1 MKYFKIKILAVSF
14 VSILLSSCLKERQ
27 ANIDTGN
34 GNTLNV
40 VEFLNTGD
48 NNAQQT
54 SKYPQFYSDLGS
66 LGLNQTKTININ
78 VSYSG
83 VNTAPADMTVN
94 LAVDAASLT
103 LYNSQNGSTY
113 EVPPADVM
121 SFPSSLV
128 IKKGT
133 RTVQA
138 LLTIKVTASF
148 DFSKAYAV
156 PLKITSTSPAAIIS
170 GNFGVAVY
178 AFGVRNPWDGKY
190 SYKGYS
196 LRAGDG
202 ALTGNFT
209 GKTINLVTTGATS
222 LQFGS
227 LALWGDGA
235 SGIGIGNPSLAI
247 NTTGGGSTYPV
258 TISSSGGAYNAP
270 GYNSRYEVA
279 TKTFYISFAWG
290 AGPAARLSTDT
301 LTYIGIR

>member
-1 MKYFKIKILAVSF
+1 MKKYKLNILAVALVSF
-14 VSILLSSCLKERQ
+14 LISGCLKERT

-48 NNAQQT
+48 NFAAQT
-54 SKYPQFYSDLGS
+54 SKYPQFYADLGS
-66 LGLNQTKTININ
+66 LGLNQTATININ

-83 VNTAPADMTVN
+83 VNTAPEDMTVN

-103 LYNSQNGSTY
+103 LYNTQNGKSY
-113 EVPPADVM
+113 QVPPADAY
-121 SFPSSLV
+121 SFPASVV

-133 RTVQA
+133 RVTQTA
-138 LLTIKVTASF
+138 LTIKVTAAF

-156 PLKITSTSPAAIIS
+156 PIKIASTSPSATIS

-190 SYKGYS
+190 SYKGYA
-196 LRAGDG
+196 LRAGD
-202 ALTGNFT
+202 AVLTGNFS
-209 GKTINLVTTGATS
+209 GKTMNLVTTGASS

-235 SGIGIGNPSLAI
+235 SGIGIGNPVVAI
-247 NTTGGGSTYPV
+247 TTGAGATLPV
-258 TISSSGGAYNAP
+258 TVSSSGGAYNDP
-270 GYNSRYEVA
+270 GYTSRYDVA
-279 TKTFYISFAWG
+279 SKTFYISFAWG
-290 AGPAARLSTDT
+290 AGPSARLSTDT
-301 LTYIGIR
+301 LTYIGPR

>member
-1 MKYFKIKILAVSF
+1 MKKLNILAVAFISF
-14 VSILLSSCLKERQ
+14 LLSGCLKERT

-48 NNAQQT
+48 NFAGQT

-66 LGLNQTKTININ
+66 LGLGQTATINVN

-83 VNTAPADMTVN
+83 VNTAPADMTVS
-94 LAVDAASLT
+94 LGVDAASLT
-103 LYNSQNGSTY
+103 LYNTQNGKSY
-113 EVPPADVM
+113 EVPPADAY
-121 SFPSSLV
+121 SFPASVV

-133 RTVQA
+133 RVVQTT
-138 LLTIKVTASF
+138 LTIKVTAGF

-156 PLKITSTSPAAIIS
+156 PIKITSTSPSATIS

-190 SYKGYS
+190 AYKGYS

-202 ALTGNFT
+202 ALTGNFS
-209 GKTINLVTTGATS
+209 GKTMNLVTTGATS
-222 LQFGS
+222 LQFAS
-227 LALWGDGA
+227 LAVWGDGV
-235 SGIGIGNPSLAI
+235 SGIGIGNPILSM
-247 NTTGGGSTYPV
+247 TTGSSPYPV

-270 GYNSRYEVA
+270 GYTSRYEPS
-279 TKTFYISFAWG
+279 TKTFYISFTWG

-301 LTYIGIR
+301 LTYVGPR